1 MKKSLNRITAYAGRV
16 VLEIVRD
23 PISYIFALGFPLVM
37 LVIMTVVNASIPAE
51 AQMTL
56 FEPASLVP
64 GISVFGLTFMALFT
78 AILVSSDRSDGFLVR
93 AALSPMSRFE
103 LAAGYIAPV
112 IGLSVVQCVIAYT
125 AGMAVQGSLVIIESL
140 YAIAVSLPTI
150 VFFAEF
156 GLIVGFVF
164 SQKGAPAVSSIVI
177 SAASMLGGIWM
188 DNDSLGGAW
197 LDICRALPFYHSV
210 KAARLAY
217 SGETDGLLFPLAVSA
232 AYALILVPVTAA
244 VISKKRMESR

>member
-1 MKKSLNRITAYAGRV
+1 MKKSINRISSYAGRV
-16 VLEIVRD
+16 VLEIIRD

-37 LVIMTVVNASIPAE
+37 LLIMTVVNASIPAE
-51 AQMTL
+51 AAMTL
-56 FEPASLVP
+56 FESVNLVP

-78 AILVSSDRSDGFLVR
+78 AILIASDRSDGFLVR

-103 LAAGYIAPV
+103 LAAGYIVPV
-112 IGLSVVQCVIAYT
+112 VGLSVVQCIIAYA
-125 AGMAVQGSLVIIESL
+125 AGMVLQGRFLLTETLFAV
-140 YAIAVSLPTI
+140 AVSLPTI

-156 GLIVGFVF
+156 GFIVGFVF
-164 SQKGAPAVSSIVI
+164 SQKSAPAVSSIMI
-177 SAASMLGGIWM
+177 SAASMLGGVWM

-217 SGETDGLLFPLAVSA
+217 SGSTDGILLSLAVTL
-232 AYALILVPVTAA
+232 AYVIVLVPITAA
-244 VISKKRMESR
+244 VISKKRMECR